1 MVVDFET
8 MTDGAAAGDVLRMMQ
23 SLYAE
28 DAALSSVDVASF
40 PLTLVRLLT
49 EPERGRIVLFK
60 QNDVVCG
67 YGLLIPYWSNEFGGT
82 LLFIDEL
89 FVDAACRGRGIARS
103 FLAFLAESRPFAAV
117 ALALEVS
124 PRNMRAR
131 SLYEGAGFSDRHHTV
146 MTRKLATAG

>member
-28 DAALSSVDVASF
+28 DAALSSVDVARF

-60 QNDVVCG
+60 QDEAVCG

-89 FVDAACRGRGIARS
+89 FVDEACRGQGIARS

-131 SLYEGAGFSDRHHTV
+131 SLYEGAGFSDRYHAV
-146 MTRKLATAG
+146 MTRKLAPAV